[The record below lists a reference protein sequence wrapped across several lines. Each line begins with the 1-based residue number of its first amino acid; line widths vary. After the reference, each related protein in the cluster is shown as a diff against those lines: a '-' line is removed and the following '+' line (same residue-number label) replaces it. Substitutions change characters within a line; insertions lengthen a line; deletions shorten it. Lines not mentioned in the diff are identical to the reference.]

1 MTEKFDLLVFVYD
14 GSVVEGDPTELAF
27 IIRNTDENDAV
38 SQMSDMEMY
47 NSYMINGCVQL
58 SREQTHFHD
67 TAILQPARFRVGLSG
82 GWVWLHEVPEWSRV
96 KAEEAY
102 VTQVEDVPE

>member
-1 MTEKFDLLVFVYD
+1 MPEKFDLLVFVYD
-14 GSVVEGDPTELAF
+14 GSAVATDATELAF
-27 IIRNTDENDAV
+27 IIRNTDENDAIN
-38 SQMSDMEMY
+38 QMSDMEMY

-82 GWVWLHEVPEWSRV
+82 GWIWLHEVPEWSRV
-96 KAEEAY
+96 KAEDTL
-102 VTQVEDVPE
+102 VNQIPE